1 MIMTWSA
8 DDLNGEEMIIKY
20 SSDNLTILID
30 DQKYSAESQHNIIRY
45 LSHDHS
51 ADIQSGSSVDNVLIL
66 C

>member
-30 DQKYSAESQHNIIRY
+30 DQKYSAESQHIIIRY
-45 LSHDHS
+45 LSHDHQMIITWS
-51 ADIQSGSSVDNVLIL
+51 ADDLWVFV
-66 C
+66 